1 MKPEGGQLQSD
12 FEKRWRERFEEFAT
26 LRDDDA
32 GIAGWS
38 ASGLAV
44 RFRHFLRAWQNSG
57 QGKSWLDAG
66 CGAGTYSRYLASLG
80 LNVVG
85 LDYCL
90 PAAAKARARDTWN
103 CRWAVADVTRLP
115 LRPGGFDGVICFGVI
130 QALARS
136 EPAVRELVAQ
146 LKDGG
151 EIWVDALN
159 GLCVV
164 NVLQR
169 LSRRLRGKPVH
180 LRYESPRRMRR
191 LMEDAGLVK
200 LRIHWIPIMPA
211 RLKAFQPV
219 AESAL
224 VTALLRN
231 VPWLGALLSHSFMLT
246 GAYSTANRALT
257 PRKSSTSI

>member
-1 MKPEGGQLQSD
+1 MSLEGGRSGSQPD

-38 ASGLAV
+38 SAGLEA
-44 RFRHFLRAWQNSG
+44 RFRNFLRVLQGPAHG
-57 QGKSWLDAG
+57 QSWLDAG
-66 CGAGTYSRYLASLG
+66 CGAGTYSRHLASLG

-90 PAAAKARARDTWN
+90 PAAAKAKARDTGN
-103 CRWAVADVTRLP
+103 CCWAVADVTRLP

-136 EPAVRELVAQ
+136 EPAIRELVAQ
-146 LKDGG
+146 VKDGG

-159 GLCVV
+159 GMCVA

-169 LSRRLRGKPVH
+169 LSRWVRGKPAH
-180 LRYESPRRMRR
+180 LRYESPHRIKR
-191 LMEDAGLVK
+191 LMNETGLDAVE
-200 LRIHWIPIMPA
+200 IYWIPILPA
-211 RLKAFQPV
+211 PLRVFQSV
-219 AESAL
+219 AES
-224 VTALLRN
+224 VFVCTLLRN
-231 VPWLGALLSHSFMLT
+231 VPGLGVLLCHSCMLS
-246 GAYSTANRALT
+246 GVK
-257 PRKSSTSI
+257 PRQQV